1 MDGRVN
7 YFDGAQR
14 VFEAV
19 NRLLGTA
26 QQMFDAAR
34 RRQSPPVRRRVFVAE
49 PTGPGCAVKT
59 R

>member
-7 YFDGAQR
+7 YFDRAQR

-34 RRQSPPVRRRVFVAE
+34 RRQSPPVRRRYLLRSRR
-49 PTGPGCAVKT
+49 GPAAP
-59 R
+59 